1 MKLFVSS
8 ALEGARDAVPLWVW
22 PLLTLAKFIEFVFRP
37 FRTPVMFGVAIF
49 LFSFLAASNC
59 HGQNRDILCR
69 DGVGDFDVEFLTGV
83 RVHVGAGR
91 NQELAARVCNASLIW
106 SDQTLALTSAVSELD
121 IDALGVDLGLGV
133 PILALQ
139 VKKSKTDCCM
149 AYEIYSLKQPPVL
162 LRRIVGG
169 EFFSAADTD
178 LDGRIEIWTD
188 DAAAVD
194 GFENFKLSDL
204 DFVPP
209 IVLRFARGRLLDVSS
224 EFRPYFNQKITEE
237 RAKIVA
243 QDLEDF
249 KNGDGKLDPAS
260 MIPVIKLNRMRSAKI
275 KVLEI
280 VWSYLYSGREQDAWH
295 SLQEMWPASDIDRIR
310 SAILGAR
317 AHGIRSQVDGA
328 LTVTHPGRQANVKI
342 FDGTIVVSANSE
354 LMPKGAKVAP
364 PITPPRAILM
374 EREPPFTPKEQE
386 LAQNEST
393 LKLVIDSAGKV
404 RSAEVIGNLEKI
416 DEQLLRST
424 TGWKFIPAFN
434 AGQPVASQIL
444 LGVSLRR

>member
-1 MKLFVSS
+1 
-8 ALEGARDAVPLWVW
+8 
-22 PLLTLAKFIEFVFRP
+22 
-37 FRTPVMFGVAIF
+37 
-49 LFSFLAASNC
+49 
-59 HGQNRDILCR
+59 
-69 DGVGDFDVEFLTGV
+69 
-83 RVHVGAGR
+83 
-91 NQELAARVCNASLIW
+91 
-106 SDQTLALTSAVSELD
+106 
-121 IDALGVDLGLGV
+121 
-133 PILALQ
+133 
-139 VKKSKTDCCM
+139 M